1 MKIQYAA
8 KKSLISDLL
17 IVLAASVFVFLV
29 LIMIFHPA
37 EILAASTEGLLL
49 WFQIVLPSIL
59 PFLIASELMMGL
71 GVVHF
76 LGKLLEPLM
85 RPIFNIPGP
94 GAFVAAM
101 GYTSGFPVGAILTG
115 RLRRE
120 GLCTRIEAERLIS
133 FTNNASPLFMLV
145 AIPVGM
151 FGLPSIGMSLAA
163 IHYGTNLIIGWA
175 MRFYCRRDPERKS
188 SSPQTNSKTS
198 PWRALIEARHRDG
211 RPIGQL
217 LGDAVRQAM
226 SNLLAIGGFII
237 FFSVLMKI
245 LSLLGVLNWLAVLIT
260 RLFPG
265 IDSLM
270 SHSLAIG
277 FWEITLGTKSASQ
290 LPLSLETRLTL
301 VSAILGWSG
310 LAIHAQIASF
320 IADTDIRLG
329 PFIVA
334 RLTHAVLSSLIF
346 IGAFR
351 WGILNLSEPAW
362 STVITEHLSFSI
374 AIWHSGKFLLYS
386 LGILLIVG
394 LITTITNQYA
404 LSLHRLK
411 FKS

>member
-1 MKIQYAA
+1 MKIQFAA

-29 LIMIFHPA
+29 LIMIFNPA

-188 SSPQTNSKTS
+188 FSPQTNSRTS
-198 PWRALIEARHRDG
+198 PWRALIEARHQDG

-226 SNLLAIGGFII
+226 SNLLTIGGFII

-245 LSLLGVLNWLAVLIT
+245 LSLLGVLNWLAALIT

-270 SHSLAIG
+270 CHSLAIG

-351 WGILNLSEPAW
+351 WEILKLSEPAW
-362 STVITEHLSFSI
+362 STVITEHLSFSV

-394 LITTITNQYA
+394 LITTITNQSA
-404 LSLHRLK
+404 RSLHRLK